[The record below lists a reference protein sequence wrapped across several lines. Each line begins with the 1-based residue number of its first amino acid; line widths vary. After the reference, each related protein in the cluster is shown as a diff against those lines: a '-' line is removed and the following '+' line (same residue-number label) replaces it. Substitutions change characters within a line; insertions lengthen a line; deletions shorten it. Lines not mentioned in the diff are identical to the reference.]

1 MIGKAR
7 IAGMMAEGLERIGN
21 FAANRPIVS
30 RFAEAAPGVLIGGLT
45 GGLPGAILG
54 GIGSGGMGQL
64 YRTALPKTVP
74 TDIRGMTNLAAA
86 SAGLG
91 ASLIPGTFGLIGGM
105 FDSNEQQQA
114 PQQSMT
120 QPNQPP
126 AGMNQQPPQVMG
138 FESVQPLNEE
148 QVKKAQKRAQEQ
160 AALNAFYAQQLGQ
173 YNGGQ
178 E

>member
-1 MIGKAR
+1 MIGQAR
-7 IAGMMAEGLERIGN
+7 LAGMMTEGLGRVGN

-54 GIGSGGMGQL
+54 GIGSGGMGQF

-105 FDSNEQQQA
+105 FDDNEQDRQYVVA
-114 PQQSMT
+114 
-120 QPNQPP
+120 PNQPP
-126 AGMNQQPPQVMG
+126 TAMPQQPPQVMG

-148 QVKKAQKRAQEQ
+148 QVKKAQKRAMEQ